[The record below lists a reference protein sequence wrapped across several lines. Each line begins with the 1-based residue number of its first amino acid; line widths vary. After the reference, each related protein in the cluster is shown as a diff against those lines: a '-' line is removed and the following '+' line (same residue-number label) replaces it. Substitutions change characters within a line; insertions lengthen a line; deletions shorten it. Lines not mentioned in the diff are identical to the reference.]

1 MPDAPDAWT
10 DLTELRELSRPL
22 AVPAAVRPRRDRR
35 ALWRTL
41 WRVLLVAVLP
51 ALLAAGYFDL
61 IAADRYVAE
70 AHFVVR
76 EPNAPGRMM
85 PMGGALADLPKSTG
99 SENAYAVHDFIRS
112 RDGLAL
118 LQGTLDL
125 RALLRPAAGDPLWR
139 FPGPLL
145 GRDQEDLYRYYR
157 RLVSLDYNS
166 STNVS
171 TLTVQAFRPDDAVRI
186 ADILIGGAEAL
197 LNRMNERARAD
208 AIRVAEAE
216 VAESRTAALAAEDA
230 MTEYRNREQVVDP
243 LQLSQTVLAT
253 ISRLTEDLVTAAAE
267 FDVAVH
273 EAPHSPQLPA
283 LRGRIEA
290 LQTQID
296 HERGVLAGSDR
307 SLAPR
312 IGAYE
317 RLLLLRGFAEKR
329 YVSALT
335 LLETA
340 RLDAERQAAYLER
353 VVTPRAPDQARY
365 PYRLLWPVATLLAG
379 LLLVRLF
386 RPATPL
392 PPRQLHGS

>member
-22 AVPAAVRPRRDRR
+22 VVPAVVRPRRDWH

-61 IAADRYVAE
+61 IAVDRYVAE

-112 RDGLAL
+112 RDALAL

-125 RALLRPAAGDPLWR
+125 RALLRPAAGDPFWR

-145 GRDQEDLYRYYR
+145 GHDQEDLYRYYR

-186 ADILIGGAEAL
+186 ADTLIGGAEAL

-216 VAESRTAALAAEDA
+216 VAESRAAALAAEDA

-253 ISRLTEDLVTAAAE
+253 ISKLTEDLVTAAAE

-353 VVTPRAPDQARY
+353 VVTARAPDQARY
-365 PYRLLWPVATLLAG
+365 PFRLLWPVATLLAG

-392 PPRQLHGS
+392 PPRRLHGG

>member
-35 ALWRTL
+35 TL

-61 IAADRYVAE
+61 IAVDRYVAE

-118 LQGTLDL
+118 LQGRLDL

-145 GRDQEDLYRYYR
+145 GHDQEDLYRYYR
-157 RLVSLDYNS
+157 RLVTLDYNS

-186 ADILIGGAEAL
+186 ADILIGGAETL

-216 VAESRTAALAAEDA
+216 VTASRAEALAAEDA

-253 ISRLTEDLVTAAAE
+253 ISKLTEDLVTAAAE

-353 VVTPRAPDQARY
+353 VVTARPPDQARY
-365 PYRLLWPVATLLAG
+365 PFRLLWPVATLLVG

-386 RPATPL
+386 RPATLL
-392 PPRQLHGS
+392 PPRSLHGT

>member
-1 MPDAPDAWT
+1 
-10 DLTELRELSRPL
+10 
-22 AVPAAVRPRRDRR
+22 
-35 ALWRTL
+35 
-41 WRVLLVAVLP
+41 
-51 ALLAAGYFDL
+51 
-61 IAADRYVAE
+61 
-70 AHFVVR
+70 
-76 EPNAPGRMM
+76 
-85 PMGGALADLPKSTG
+85 
-99 SENAYAVHDFIRS
+99 VHDFIQS
-112 RDGLAL
+112 RDALAL
-118 LQGTLDL
+118 LQSRLDL
-125 RALLRPAAGDPLWR
+125 RALLRLAAGDPLWR

-145 GRDQEDLYRYYR
+145 GHDQEDLFRYYR
-157 RLVSLDYNS
+157 RLVTLDYNS

-186 ADILIGGAEAL
+186 ADLLIGGAETL

-216 VAESRTAALAAEDA
+216 VTASRAEALAAEDA

-253 ISRLTEDLVTAAAE
+253 IGKLTEDLVTAAAE

-353 VVTPRAPDQARY
+353 VVTARPPDQARY
-365 PYRLLWPVATLLAG
+365 PFRLLWPVVTLLAG

-386 RPATPL
+386 RPATLL
-392 PPRQLHGS
+392 PPRSLHGT